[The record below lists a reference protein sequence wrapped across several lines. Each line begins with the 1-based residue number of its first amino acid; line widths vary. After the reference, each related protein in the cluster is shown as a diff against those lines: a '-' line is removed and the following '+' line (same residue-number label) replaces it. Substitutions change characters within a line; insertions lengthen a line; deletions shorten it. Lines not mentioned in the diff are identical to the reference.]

1 MGGGERPAG
10 TVQGS
15 SLPGVNDGGGR
26 APRSVW
32 FHRKYAR
39 LNGGRV
45 KHSHY
50 FDHVAWMPGFTPR
63 IAFSGEPPNGALA
76 RECAERWPAGDGGP
90 VERWAPGR
98 GDVLFLAGLDWRF
111 LSTWGLDDLPHPRIN
126 YVQHVRHAREGTE
139 LRRYL
144 AERAVRI
151 CVSQEVADAIAA
163 TGRVRGPIVTIPNG
177 VDLAPFDSADDGSPR
192 GFEARPSA
200 VTIVGYKR
208 PDLARRLA
216 ARLEAEGVEHRL
228 LAEFLDRGAFFDRL
242 AGSRIA
248 VCLPHAEE
256 GFYLPA
262 LEAMALGCL
271 VVTLDCIGNRG
282 FCRHERTCLV
292 AEPDAGSLCAEVKRA
307 LALPAP
313 ERGRMHREA
322 RDTVTRHSLA
332 SERARFHAVL
342 GDVDRLWGEAKG
354 RAAKAGGG
362 SMGWPRSRAAAPE
375 PDAAYR
381 PMVGFMIVGAMRS
394 GTTALGRFLSRHPEI
409 AMSSPKEMHLFDGR
423 NYSPDWT
430 PEQIDARYRRGFQG
444 RDAEREGVRLR
455 GEATP
460 IYLFFPEIAGEL
472 KRYNPGLK
480 AIVILRD
487 PVERA
492 ISSYYFQKNR
502 GKERRPLWQAL
513 LLEPLRVRRA
523 HHPRAIG
530 SPTRVC
536 TYRRRGLYSRQLRNL
551 FRHFDREQVLILRTR
566 DLERHHDAV
575 LRRVF
580 AFLGVDEAVRIEPE
594 RANQAD
600 RGGRRHR
607 VVSWLL
613 RLSYLAELARM
624 RALARS
630 HPDLAAREPPPP
642 ET

>member
-1 MGGGERPAG
+1 MTNEPRLRLGGIERSAG
-10 TVQGS
+10 TGQRP
-15 SLPGVNDGGGR
+15 SLPGGNDGGGD

-32 FHRKYAR
+32 FHRRYAR

-50 FDHVAWMPGFTPR
+50 FDHVARMPGFTPR
-63 IAFSGEPPNGALA
+63 IAFSGEPPNEALA
-76 RECAERWPAGDGGP
+76 RECAECWPAGNEGVVDH
-90 VERWAPGR
+90 WAPGR
-98 GDVLFLAGLDWRF
+98 GDVLFLAGIDWRF
-111 LSTWGLDDLPHPRIN
+111 LSRWGLGDLTYPRIN
-126 YVQHVRHAREGTE
+126 YVQHVRHAHDGTE
-139 LRRYL
+139 LHRYL

-177 VDLAPFDSADDGSPR
+177 IDLSPFYSTDDGSPT
-192 GFEARPSA
+192 GFEARPAA

-216 ARLEAEGVEHRL
+216 DRLETEGVEHRL
-228 LAEFLDRGAFFDRL
+228 LTEFIDRGAFFDRL
-242 AGSRIA
+242 AGSRVA

-282 FCRHERTCLV
+282 FCRDERTCLV
-292 AEPDAGSLCAEVKRA
+292 AEPDADSLCSGVKRA
-307 LALPAP
+307 LTLPAL

-342 GDVDRLWGEAKG
+342 GDVDRLWDEAKG
-354 RAAKAGGG
+354 HNPKAGGG
-362 SMGWPRSRAAAPE
+362 PPSRAAEPE
-375 PDAAYR
+375 PDVAYR

-430 PEQIDARYRRGFQG
+430 PEQIDARYRRGFQE
-444 RDAEREGVRLR
+444 RDGVRLR

-460 IYLFFPEIAGEL
+460 IYLYFPEIAGEL
-472 KRYNPGLK
+472 KRYNPALK
-480 AIVILRD
+480 VIAILRD

-513 LLEPLRVRRA
+513 LLEPLRIRRA

-530 SPTRVC
+530 SLTRVC
-536 TYRRRGLYSRQLRNL
+536 TYRRRGLYSQQLRNL
-551 FRHFDREQVLILRTR
+551 FRHFDREEVLILRTR
-566 DLERHHDAV
+566 DLECHHDAV

-580 AFLGVDEAVRIEPE
+580 AFLGVDEGVRIEPE
-594 RANQAD
+594 TVNRAD
-600 RGGRRHR
+600 RGGRTHR
-607 VVSWLL
+607 VVSFLL
-613 RLSYLAELARM
+613 RLSYLPEFVRM
-624 RALARS
+624 RALSRS
-630 HPDLAAREPPPP
+630 HPELP
-642 ET
+642 EAQRPDRDS

>member
-1 MGGGERPAG
+1 MLGM
-10 TVQGS
+10 
-15 SLPGVNDGGGR
+15 NDGGGE

-32 FHRKYAR
+32 FHREYAR
-39 LNGGRV
+39 LSGGHV

-50 FDHVAWMPGFTPR
+50 FDHVARMPGFTPR
-63 IAFSGEPPNGALA
+63 IAFSGEPPNEALA
-76 RECAERWPAGDGGP
+76 RERAERWPAGGGGA
-90 VERWAPGR
+90 VERWAPRR

-111 LSTWGLDDLPHPRIN
+111 LSSSGLGDLPHPRIN
-126 YVQHVRHAREGTE
+126 YVQGVRHAHDGTE
-139 LRRYL
+139 LHRYL

-177 VDLAPFDSADDGSPR
+177 VDLAPFDSADDGSPA

-216 ARLEAEGVEHRL
+216 DRLEAEGVEHRL
-228 LAEFLDRGAFFDRL
+228 LADFLDRGAFFDRL
-242 AGSRIA
+242 AGSRVA
-248 VCLPHAEE
+248 VCLPRAEE

-282 FCRHERTCLV
+282 FCRDERTCLV
-292 AEPDAGSLCAEVKRA
+292 AEPDVDSLCEGVKRA
-307 LALPAP
+307 LRMSVP
-313 ERGRMHREA
+313 ERGRLHRRA
-322 RDTVTRHSLA
+322 RDTVAGHSLA
-332 SERARFHAVL
+332 SERAKFHEVL
-342 GDVDRLWGEAKG
+342 GDVDRFWRDALAWQPPKRPA
-354 RAAKAGGG
+354 
-362 SMGWPRSRAAAPE
+362 SSDPSRAE
-375 PDAAYR
+375 PGEAYR
-381 PMVGFMIVGAMRS
+381 PMVDFMIVGAQRS
-394 GTTALGRFLSRHPEI
+394 GTTALAQFLSRHPEI
-409 AMSSPKEMHLFDGR
+409 AMSSPKEVHLFDGR

-430 PEQIDARYRRGFQG
+430 PEEIDARYRHAFK
-444 RDAEREGVRLR
+444 EGTGARLR

-460 IYLFFPEIAGEL
+460 MYLFFPEIAREL
-472 KRYNPGLK
+472 ARYHPRLK
-480 AIVILRD
+480 LIVLLRD
-487 PVERA
+487 PVDRA

-523 HHPRAIG
+523 HHPRAFD
-530 SPTRVC
+530 SLTRVC
-536 TYRRRGLYSRQLRNL
+536 TYRGRGLYSRQLRNL

-566 DLERHHDAV
+566 DLERGHDAV

-580 AFLGVDEAVRIEPE
+580 AFLGVDEAVRIEPG
-594 RANQAD
+594 RVNQAD

-613 RLSYLAELARM
+613 RLTYLTEFARM

-630 HPDLAAREPPPP
+630 YPDLAARGRLFPRF
-642 ET
+642 

>member
-1 MGGGERPAG
+1 M
-10 TVQGS
+10 
-15 SLPGVNDGGGR
+15 NDGGGD

-50 FDHVAWMPGFTPR
+50 FDHVARMPGFTPR
-63 IAFSGEPPNGALA
+63 IAFSGEPPNEALA
-76 RECAERWPAGDGGP
+76 RECAERWPAGDGGA

-111 LSTWGLDDLPHPRIN
+111 LSSWGLADLPHPRIN
-126 YVQHVRHAREGTE
+126 YVQHVRHAHDGTE
-139 LRRYL
+139 LHRYL

-177 VDLAPFDSADDGSPR
+177 VDLAPFDPADDGSPT

-216 ARLEAEGVEHRL
+216 DRLEAEGVEHRL

-242 AGSRIA
+242 AESRVA
-248 VCLPHAEE
+248 VCLPNAEE

-282 FCRHERTCLV
+282 FCRDEWTCLV
-292 AEPDAGSLCAEVKRA
+292 EEPDVDSLCEGVKRA
-307 LALPAP
+307 LRMSVP
-313 ERGRMHREA
+313 ERGRMHRHA
-322 RDTVTRHSLA
+322 RDTVAGHSLE
-332 SERARFHAVL
+332 SERAKFHEVL
-342 GDVDRLWGEAKG
+342 GDVDRFWRDALA
-354 RAAKAGGG
+354 
-362 SMGWPRSRAAAPE
+362 WPPPKRSASSDPSRAAPE
-375 PDAAYR
+375 AAYR
-381 PMVGFMIVGAMRS
+381 PMVDFMIAGAQRS
-394 GTTALGRFLSRHPEI
+394 GTTALAQFLSRHPEI
-409 AMSSPKEMHLFDGR
+409 AMSSPKEVHLFDGR

-430 PEQIDARYRRGFQG
+430 PEEIDARYRHAFK
-444 RDAEREGVRLR
+444 EGTGGARIR

-460 IYLFFPEIAGEL
+460 MYLFFPEIAREL
-472 KRYNPGLK
+472 ARYHPGLK
-480 AIVILRD
+480 LIVLLRD

-502 GKERRPLWQAL
+502 GRERRPLWLAL
-513 LLEPLRVRRA
+513 LLEPLRVRRS
-523 HHPRAIG
+523 HNPRAIG
-530 SPTRVC
+530 SLTRVC
-536 TYRRRGLYSRQLRNL
+536 TYRGRGLYSRQLRNL

-613 RLSYLAELARM
+613 RLTYLAEFARM

-630 HPDLAAREPPPP
+630 HPDLAARGPLFPRS
-642 ET
+642 

>member
-1 MGGGERPAG
+1 MGGGERPTG
-10 TVQGS
+10 TGQGS
-15 SLPGVNDGGGR
+15 LFPGVNDGGGD

-32 FHRKYAR
+32 FHRRYAR

-50 FDHVAWMPGFTPR
+50 FDHVARMPGFTPR
-63 IAFSGEPPNGALA
+63 IAFSGEPPNEALA
-76 RECAERWPAGDGGP
+76 RECAERWPAGDGGA
-90 VERWAPGR
+90 VARWAPGR

-111 LSTWGLDDLPHPRIN
+111 LSSWGLGDLPHPRIN
-126 YVQHVRHAREGTE
+126 YVQHVRHAHEGTE
-139 LRRYL
+139 LHRYL

-177 VDLAPFDSADDGSPR
+177 VDLAPFDSADDGSPA

-208 PDLARRLA
+208 PDLARDLS
-216 ARLEAEGVEHRL
+216 ARLDAEGVEHHL

-242 AGSRIA
+242 AGSRVA

-282 FCRHERTCLV
+282 FCRDEWTCLV
-292 AEPDAGSLCAEVKRA
+292 EEPGVDSLCEGVKRA
-307 LALPAP
+307 LRMSAT
-313 ERGRMHREA
+313 ERGRLHRHA
-322 RDTVTRHSLA
+322 RDTVARHSLA

-342 GDVDRLWGEAKG
+342 DDVDRLWGDALARRPPKRSASGEPL
-354 RAAKAGGG
+354 RA
-362 SMGWPRSRAAAPE
+362 E
-375 PDAAYR
+375 PAAAYR
-381 PMVGFMIVGAMRS
+381 PMVDFMIVGVQRS
-394 GTTALGRFLSRHPEI
+394 GTTALAQFLSRHPEI
-409 AMSSPKEMHLFDGR
+409 AMSSPKEVHLFDGR

-430 PEQIDARYRRGFQG
+430 PEEIDARYRHAFKDGDGAR
-444 RDAEREGVRLR
+444 VR

-460 IYLFFPEIAGEL
+460 MYLFFSEIPREL
-472 KRYNPGLK
+472 VRYNPGLK
-480 AIVILRD
+480 VIVLLRD

-502 GKERRPLWQAL
+502 SREPRPLWLAL
-513 LLEPLRVRRA
+513 LLEPLRIRRS
-523 HHPRAIG
+523 HNPRAIG
-530 SPTRVC
+530 SLTRVY

-551 FRHFDREQVLILRTR
+551 FRHFGREEVLILRTR

-600 RGGRRHR
+600 RAGRRHR

-613 RLSYLAELARM
+613 RLTYLAEFARM
-624 RALARS
+624 RSLARS
-630 HPDLAAREPPPP
+630 HPDLAPREPPPP
-642 ET
+642 GT